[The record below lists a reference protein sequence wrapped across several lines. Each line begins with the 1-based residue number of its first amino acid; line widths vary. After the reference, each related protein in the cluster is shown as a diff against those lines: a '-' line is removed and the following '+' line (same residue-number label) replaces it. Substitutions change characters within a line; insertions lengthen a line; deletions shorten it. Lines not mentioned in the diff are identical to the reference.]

1 MVKLLAVLLLAGAA
15 GAQAP
20 DAQQNPDSQLP
31 PEEHILG
38 VVPNY
43 NTVETPSA
51 YPGPLA
57 VKEKFKLAAEDAFD
71 PFSWVV
77 TGLYAAA
84 EQWNLQDREFGQGME
99 GYGQRYGALFADQAI
114 SSYLSEAMVPALLH
128 EDPRFFRS
136 GTGSFWKRAGY
147 AMSRVLV
154 TRTDAGTWRF
164 NNSEIAG
171 NMLAAALGDLY
182 HAPSDRGAGEVM
194 ERFSLS
200 VVSDAGFNVLKEFW
214 PDMRHKLF
222 NK

>member
-1 MVKLLAVLLLAGAA
+1 VVKLLAILLLAGAA

-43 NTVETPSA
+43 NTVENPSVRI
-51 YPGPLA
+51 GPLA
-57 VKEKFKLAAEDAFD
+57 VKEKFKLAADDAFD

-77 TGLYAAA
+77 TGLYAGA
-84 EQWNLQDREFGQGME
+84 EQWNWQDREFGQGMA
-99 GYGQRYGALFADQAI
+99 GYGERYAALFADQAI
-114 SSYLSEAMVPALLH
+114 SSYLSEAIVPALLH
-128 EDPRFFRS
+128 EDPRFFRR
-136 GTGSFWKRAGY
+136 GMGSFWKRAGY

-154 TRTDAGTWRF
+154 TRTDAGAWRF
-164 NNSEIAG
+164 NTSEIAG
-171 NMLAAALGDLY
+171 NMLAASLGDLY
-182 HAPSDRGAGEVM
+182 HAPSERGAAEVM

-222 NK
+222 NR